1 MLWWGPKLMED
12 IPMDA
17 IQTTEY
23 ARALLSARG
32 NKAMAEA
39 AQRMRDSEEAGKH
52 DEAEDW
58 KRIRLAISEMRGPHQ
73 G

>member
-1 MLWWGPKLMED
+1 
-12 IPMDA
+12 MDA

-23 ARALLSARG
+23 ARALFSARG

-39 AQRMRDSEEAGKH
+39 AQRMRDCEEAGKT

-58 KRIRLAISEMRGPHQ
+58 KRIRLAISELRGPNQ

>member
-1 MLWWGPKLMED
+1 
-12 IPMDA
+12 MDA
-17 IQTTEY
+17 IKTTEY
-23 ARALLSARG
+23 ARALLSAHG
-32 NKAMAEA
+32 DKAAAEA
-39 AQRMRDSEEAGKH
+39 ARKMRACQDAGRT